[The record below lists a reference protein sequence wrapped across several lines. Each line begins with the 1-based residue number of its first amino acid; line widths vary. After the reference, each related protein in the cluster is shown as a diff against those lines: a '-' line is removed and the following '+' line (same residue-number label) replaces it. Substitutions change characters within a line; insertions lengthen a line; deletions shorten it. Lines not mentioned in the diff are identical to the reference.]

1 MPLTTRADPKIAYE
15 RFGKTGAPPVI
26 FVMGL
31 GGQLTMWPDIM
42 IEAVVEA
49 GYEAILFDNR
59 DIGLSEKMAGAKAPN
74 VLFQTLKLR
83 FGMKT
88 KAPYTLH
95 DMARDTVALMD
106 ELEIEKAHFIGV
118 SMGGMIS
125 QLVAANHQ
133 QRVSSLTAIMTTTGN
148 PKLPGPSRDV
158 IRSIIRRGPP
168 PKTRDEAIDAGVRT
182 FSVIGTPTEDHQTN
196 GTREKIARSYDRS
209 YYPPGTIRQLA
220 AILATGDFRGYLDRI
235 SAPTLVLHGTED
247 PLVSV
252 QGGHDIARLVKD
264 ARLSLIEGMGHDLAP
279 PFLDRMNRE
288 IIAHLAA
295 AKV

>member
-1 MPLTTRADPKIAYE
+1 MALTTQDSPKIAYE
-15 RFGKTGAPPVI
+15 RHGKKGAPPVV

-31 GGQLTMWPDIM
+31 GGQLSMWPDKM
-42 IEAVVEA
+42 VEAVTEA

-59 DIGLSEKMAGAKAPN
+59 DIGLSDKMDGQKAPN
-74 VLFQTLKLR
+74 FIVQTLKHRL
-83 FGMKT
+83 GLKS

-95 DMARDTVALMD
+95 DMARDTVGLLD
-106 ELEIEKAHFIGV
+106 HLEIEQAHLIGV

-125 QLVAANHQ
+125 QLVAANHP

-182 FSVIGTPTEDHQTN
+182 FSVIGTPTEDHATN

-209 YYPPGTIRQLA
+209 YYPQGLKRQTA
-220 AILATGDFRGYLDRI
+220 AIIATGDFRSYLDRI
-235 SAPTLVLHGTED
+235 SAPTLVIHGTED

-252 QGGHDIARLVKD
+252 QGGHDIVKHVRG
-264 ARLSLIEGMGHDLAP
+264 ARLSLMDGMGHDLAP
-279 PFLDRMNRE
+279 PYIEKMNAE
-288 IIAHLAA
+288 IIAHLATSE
-295 AKV
+295 